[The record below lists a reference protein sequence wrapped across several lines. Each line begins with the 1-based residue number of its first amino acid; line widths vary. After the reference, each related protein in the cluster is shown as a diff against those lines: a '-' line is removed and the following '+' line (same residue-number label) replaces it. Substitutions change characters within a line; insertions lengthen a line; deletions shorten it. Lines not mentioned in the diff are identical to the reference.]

1 MAKKVLTLD
10 TPFRPGEKVIA
21 ASEFDDIKA
30 GTRGKVQLA
39 NGLGEWR
46 RYWVKFAGGQI
57 RGQVSHEVLA
67 RPDQLK
73 DWQKAQEAKA
83 QAALRK
89 SEPAAAVAA
98 GGGDAPAAAGGGVAS
113 RIPAAIME
121 RSKAAKARKLGG

>member
-21 ASEFDDIKA
+21 ATEFDDIQA
-30 GTRGKVQLA
+30 GTRGKIQLA

-46 RYWVKFAGGQI
+46 RYWVKFAGGKI

-73 DWQKAQEAKA
+73 AWQQAQEAKA
-83 QAALRK
+83 EAALRK
-89 SEPAAAVAA
+89 SEPAAAAT
-98 GGGDAPAAAGGGVAS
+98 GNGDAPAAVGGGVAS
-113 RIPAAIME
+113 RIPAAILE
-121 RSKAAKARKLGG
+121 RSKAAKARTLGG

>member
-21 ASEFDDIKA
+21 ATEFDDIQA

-73 DWQKAQEAKA
+73 AWQEAREAKA

-98 GGGDAPAAAGGGVAS
+98 GDGDAPAAAGGGVAS
-113 RIPAAIME
+113 RIPAAILE
-121 RSKAAKARKLGG
+121 RSKAAKARRLG